1 MSAVKNLSDETIL
14 VSIWCLAYNHE
25 KYIRDCLDGFVMQ
38 KTNFKFEAI
47 IHDDASTD
55 NTARIIQEYAD
66 KYPDI
71 IKPIFEK
78 ENQYSK
84 HDGSLNRIM
93 NEHMRG
99 KYVAL
104 CEGDDYWID
113 SYKLQKQVDFLDN
126 HLDFSM
132 CFTGTK
138 VKCEVNNITSNLY
151 EDLKTQ
157 EYWGDDI
164 ISKWIVPTCSVV
176 FKKDILLYIPNDT
189 RFCVGDNVCFLT
201 CAKHG
206 RIFCISEPTSVY
218 RRQSDG
224 WVSTHKDSKSLLKWL
239 EHYKALLEYFP
250 EYKDSIKHQ
259 ISKSYATL
267 FFNSMHN
274 CKLTGIKYFFAGV
287 AFDKVR
293 FLKTAYKVFVIWS
306 LRKLTAQ
313 NSRKTQP

>member
-1 MSAVKNLSDETIL
+1 MEDNII
-14 VSIWCLAYNHE
+14 VSVSCITYNHA
-25 KYIRDCLDGFVMQ
+25 KYIRQCLDGMLMQ
-38 KTNFKFEAI
+38 KTDFRYEI
-47 IHDDASTD
+47 LIHDDASTD
-55 NTARIIQEYAD
+55 GTDDIIREYET

-71 IKPIFEK
+71 IKPIYET

-84 HDGSLNRIM
+84 GIRISATY
-93 NEHMRG
+93 NYPRAKG
-99 KYVAL
+99 KYIAL

-176 FKKDILLYIPNDT
+176 FKKDILHYIPNDI

>member
-1 MSAVKNLSDETIL
+1 MEDNII
-14 VSIWCLAYNHE
+14 VSISCITYNHA
-25 KYIRDCLDGFVMQ
+25 KYIRQCLDGMLMQ
-38 KTNFKFEAI
+38 KTDFRYEI
-47 IHDDASTD
+47 LIHDDASTD
-55 NTARIIQEYAD
+55 GTDDIIREYET

-71 IKPIFEK
+71 IKPIYET

-84 HDGSLNRIM
+84 GIRISATY
-93 NEHMRG
+93 NYPRAKG
-99 KYVAL
+99 KYIAL
-104 CEGDDYWID
+104 CEGDDYWTD
-113 SYKLQKQVDFLDN
+113 PCKLQKQVDFLDN

-132 CFTGTK
+132 CFTGAK

-176 FKKDILLYIPNDT
+176 FKKDILQYIPNNT

-206 RIFCISEPTSVY
+206 RVFCISEPTSVY

-224 WVSTHKDSKSLLKWL
+224 WVSTHKDSESLLEWL

-250 EYKDSIKHQ
+250 EYKNSIKHQ
-259 ISKSYATL
+259 ISKSYAML

-306 LRKLTAQ
+306 SRKLTAQ

>member
-1 MSAVKNLSDETIL
+1 MEDNII
-14 VSIWCLAYNHE
+14 VSISCITYNHA
-25 KYIRDCLDGFVMQ
+25 KYIRQCLDGMLMQ
-38 KTNFKFEAI
+38 KTDFRYEI
-47 IHDDASTD
+47 LIHDDASRDGTD
-55 NTARIIQEYAD
+55 DIIREYET

-71 IKPIFEK
+71 IKPIYET

-84 HDGSLNRIM
+84 GIRISATY
-93 NEHMRG
+93 NYPRAKG
-99 KYVAL
+99 KYIAL
-104 CEGDDYWID
+104 CEGDDYWTD
-113 SYKLQKQVDFLDN
+113 PCKLQKQVDFLDN

-132 CFTGTK
+132 CFTGAK

-176 FKKDILLYIPNDT
+176 FKKDILQYIPNNT

-206 RIFCISEPTSVY
+206 RVFCISEPTSVY

-224 WVSTHKDSKSLLKWL
+224 WVSTHKDSESLLEWL

-250 EYKDSIKHQ
+250 EYKNSIKHQ
-259 ISKSYATL
+259 ISKSYAML

-306 LRKLTAQ
+306 SRKLTAQ